1 MKTLLPLLAC
11 TLLGSE
17 AYTQIITPQ
26 VKANFGVDAELRGNF
41 VTTVVASG
49 NDDWFLNSGLGAGK
63 FVIDTT
69 GAAAI
74 NSRYVSD
81 AASRNLPVI
90 RNMSYPPFSIV
101 NNKTLIDAVFVR
113 DYHGDDS
120 TIFASG
126 SNKNGMSPVEWST
139 PTAQSVPDKNEILD
153 IYMHVRRDGK
163 LATDSLWMFGAV
175 SIENTTGN
183 RYFDFEMFQTDIF
196 YDRPNL
202 RFVGYGPDA
211 GHTSWEF
218 DASGNITRA
227 GDIILTAE
235 YGSSSLSMIEA
246 RIWVHRSALTIT
258 PQSFRWSG
266 EFDGASNSA
275 QYGYASIVPKVEGAF
290 YTGLQNSINS
300 WGGSFSVIR
309 GNNALVSEYEPRQF
323 MEFSVNLTKLGLD
336 PVTILGGS
344 TCDMPFQKVMVKT
357 RASTSF
363 TAALKDFVA
372 PFKPLNMPKAELIT
386 DVPIFCDVNGISN
399 LKVLNPVATSVYTWE
414 TLDGHFSDTT
424 NKTSVY
430 VDQPGTYIVHHR
442 MGATCPVYSTDTIT
456 IDFSLT
462 CGILLNNQ
470 LAFRAVSQGNQVMLH
485 WNAINE
491 ADVSGYELERSGD
504 GMQFTTLATRPAGN
518 DLRFVYTDPLR
529 HFTGP
534 KAFYRL
540 IIRYNN
546 GVKKYSSTLRVDLQ
560 QAGIRSTLMLS
571 PNPVRDMLQ
580 VQVNAAERQTVRFL
594 LVDAVGV
601 PVRSFTRQLEKGNT
615 VTVIPGFEQ
624 HAPGIYT
631 LKAYLNNEVITQRFL
646 LK

>member
-1 MKTLLPLLAC
+1 MKTLLPLLAY
-11 TLLGSE
+11 TLLGSN

-41 VTTVVASG
+41 VTTVAASG
-49 NDDWFLNSGLGAGK
+49 NDDWFLNSGTGAGK

-69 GAAAI
+69 GSAI
-74 NSRYVSD
+74 VLNNYITDV
-81 AASRNLPVI
+81 ASRNLPLI
-90 RNMSYPPFSIV
+90 RNMSFPPFSIV

-126 SNKNGMSPVEWST
+126 SNKNGMTPDDWST
-139 PTAQSVPDKNEILD
+139 PVAQSVPDKNEILD

-202 RFVGYGPDA
+202 RFVGFGPDA

-218 DASGNITRA
+218 DEAGNIIKA

-235 YGSSSLSMIEA
+235 YGSSALSMIEA

-266 EFDGASNSA
+266 LFDGAGSSS
-275 QYGYASIVPKVEGAF
+275 QFGYASIIPKEEGAF
-290 YTGLQNSINS
+290 YTGLQNSVNS
-300 WGGSFSVIR
+300 WGGSFAIIR
-309 GNNALVSEYEPRQF
+309 GDNSMTTDYTARQF

-372 PFKPLNMPKAELIT
+372 PFKPLNAPKAQLFT
-386 DVPIFCDVNGISN
+386 NVPIFCGVNGISN

-414 TLDGHFSDTT
+414 TLDGNFSDTT
-424 NKTSVY
+424 NKTSVF

-442 MGATCPVYSTDTIT
+442 LGVTCPVFSSDTIT

-462 CGILLNNQ
+462 CGILLNAE
-470 LAFRAVSQGNQVMLH
+470 LAFTATPQGNTVQLN
-485 WNAINE
+485 WNALRGQGVE
-491 ADVSGYELERSGD
+491 TYQLERSED
-504 GMQFTTLATRPAGN
+504 GIHYQLLGGRAAGN
-518 DLRFVYTDPLR
+518 ENRFMITDPLR
-529 HFTGP
+529 QFTGHT
-534 KAFYRL
+534 AFYRL
-540 IIRYNN
+540 LIKYAN
-546 GVKKYSSTLRVDLQ
+546 GQEKYSASLRVSLQ
-560 QAGIRSTLMLS
+560 QAGIRKAVSLA
-571 PNPVRDMLQ
+571 PNPVRDVMQIQ
-580 VQVNAAERQTVRFL
+580 VQAADRQTARFL
-594 LVDAVGV
+594 IIDATGT
-601 PVRSFTRQLEKGNT
+601 PVMSFSKELDKGSGTLLISGLE
-615 VTVIPGFEQ
+615 
-624 HAPGIYT
+624 HRAPGVYT
-631 LKAYLNNEVITQRFL
+631 LKAFMNNEVITQRFL